1 MSPCTGGSC
10 SLSRLKVSDRDL
22 GHMASLKFNFSR
34 TNELMVHSHA
44 SKYGCCC
51 KEGAILKGG
60 CFTHTF
66 PPSSRKK
73 ICTLTKISA
82 AKLRSK

>member
-1 MSPCTGGSC
+1 MLALGFACGQSYFRKTKICREGLEAALVCPRVRRGSR

-22 GHMASLKFNFSR
+22 GHMVSLKFNFSK

-51 KEGAILKGG
+51 KEG
-60 CFTHTF
+60 TF
-66 PPSSRKK
+66 SER
-73 ICTLTKISA
+73 
-82 AKLRSK
+82 